1 MDKRSKKFTKK
12 ERPSFSIQKPNFSG
26 NQQFLLSLDENLK
39 KLPKMDFD
47 KRSSFIEKYK
57 NLDVPMAFLSPI
69 YFSLAIYFIDNNLES
84 IDNDFLD
91 NIVSTLLPYVIDD
104 DKKLRRKIAVFRYVR
119 LLDSYNSQ
127 L

>member
-12 ERPSFSIQKPNFSG
+12 ERQGVWIQKPNIAG
-26 NQQFLLSLDENLK
+26 NQQFLLSLDDQLK

-47 KRSSFIEKYK
+47 KRSSIIEKYK

-69 YFSLAIYFIDNNLES
+69 YFALAIYFIDNNIET
-84 IDNDFLD
+84 IDDDFLD
-91 NIVSTLLPYVIDD
+91 NIVSTLLPYVNDD

-119 LLDSYNSQ
+119 LLYSYNSQ